1 MPAHIIF
8 RVSSGR
14 DAEGSTQHE
23 QPLSGADHEKT
34 DVSLAFQKRGQAAC
48 VPPRQEV
55 KGSSLVHDFISV
67 SVVPLGD
74 LFSNAYH
81 FKLPYFQRAYAWQ
94 TAEVGRLLSDIVG
107 AMHRHDGQRAYF
119 LGKLVVAKKAE
130 TSDAALVDGHQRV
143 MSLTLLF
150 AVLRDLEC
158 DPKLQGRL
166 NGFIRGDDVRLS
178 PQDVMAEFCQ
188 RYVQAPGAT
197 TIDPA
202 VDFETLSESERNII
216 ENRNALR
223 AELSGDDYTPELR
236 RALIG
241 YLAERCCV
249 IVSSLEDEDE
259 AWSLLRTEEE
269 TRVDFSKSDRAK
281 FSLLAIVP
289 PAERPACQKIWETC
303 EAALGASDMHALLG
317 HIRLLKR
324 RRLSGKP
331 VEIDIADTFKF
342 NMAGAGR
349 AFLDTELRPAAERL
363 AALRQASDDT
373 PITQLAERCR
383 WIDPQLWV
391 PAALLWLERARDP
404 DETLLFFQRLERLV
418 WMMRIAGLDPTKQH
432 TRIIHLLG
440 EIDRGVPLSRMS
452 ELDITTRLKGAA
464 ISNLRSTSFDA
475 KHYAGRVLRRI
486 SVALGQDPGP
496 IERNSVTI
504 EHILP
509 RGYAPKSGWRTHFAS
524 REAVQRY
531 THRLGNL
538 TLLAPGD
545 NQQADTLD
553 WVEKKP
559 ILARSHFLLSRHV
572 SEERDWTP
580 DRILARTETLIGVLF
595 EGWDIKL

>member
-1 MPAHIIF
+1 M
-8 RVSSGR
+8 
-14 DAEGSTQHE
+14 
-23 QPLSGADHEKT
+23 
-34 DVSLAFQKRGQAAC
+34 
-48 VPPRQEV
+48 
-55 KGSSLVHDFISV
+55 HDYISV

-74 LFSNAYH
+74 LFSDAYH
-81 FKLPYFQRAYAWQ
+81 FRLPYFQRAYAWQ
-94 TAEVGRLLSDIVG
+94 TPEVGRLLSDIVG
-107 AMHRHDGQRAYF
+107 AMRRHEGQRPYF
-119 LGKLVVAKKAE
+119 LGKLMVAKKTEAP
-130 TSDAALVDGHQRV
+130 DAALVDGHQRV

-150 AVLRDLEC
+150 AVLRDLES

-166 NGFIRGDDVRLS
+166 HGFIRGDDLRLS
-178 PQDVMAEFCQ
+178 TQDVMAAFCE

-197 TIDPA
+197 AIDPA

-223 AELSGDDYTPELR
+223 AELSGGDYTPELR

-289 PAERPACQKIWETC
+289 PQERAACQTIWENC
-303 EAALGASDMHALLG
+303 EAALGATDMHALLG

-342 NMAGAGR
+342 NVAGAGHT
-349 AFLDTELRPAAERL
+349 FLDTELRPAAERL
-363 AALRQASDDT
+363 ASLRQPSDT
-373 PITQLAERCR
+373 SPIPKLAERCR

-391 PAALLWLERARDP
+391 PAALLWMGKARGP
-404 DETLLFFQRLERLV
+404 EETLLFFKRLERLV
-418 WMMRIAGLDPTKQH
+418 WIMRIAGFDPTKQH
-432 TRIIHLLG
+432 TRILHLMG
-440 EIDRGVPLSRMS
+440 EIDRGVTVSHMT
-452 ELDITTRLKGAA
+452 ELDVTPRLRDAA
-464 ISNLRSTSFDA
+464 IFNLRSTSFDA

-486 SVALGQDPGP
+486 SIALGQDTGP
-496 IERNSVTI
+496 VERNSVTI

-538 TLLAPGD
+538 TFLAPGD

-553 WVEKKP
+553 WAQKKP
-559 ILARSHFLLSRHV
+559 ILAHSRFLLSKHV
-572 SEERDWTP
+572 ADERDWTP

-595 EGWDIKL
+595 KDWEIKL